1 MWGIGRFIV
10 WLAFCFST
18 AYSQDLRISVVDPSG
33 ATVVAQGKV
42 VGPTTSSFRTDSKG
56 RFSFQALTPG
66 TYALTV
72 SAPGFAKQELSF
84 VIVTGVSQDRT
95 ISLAIPLS
103 GFSIDVIAST
113 PLAGSEVD
121 RDQVPA
127 PVQSLTGSE
136 LAQSGAPD
144 LPSFL
149 NRRLSGVHI
158 NEVQGNPF
166 QPDLNYRGY
175 TASPLLGTPQG
186 ISLYMDGVRFNQP
199 FGDVVSWDLIPR
211 TAIAETTLIPG
222 SNPLFGLNTLGGAIA
237 IETKSGQTAPGST
250 LLLSGGS
257 WGRKSAEFQHGGH
270 NQKGFS
276 WYGAANLL
284 FEEGWR
290 TSSPS
295 DVRQYFGKI
304 GWQGSRTAV
313 TLAAAFANNAL
324 NGNGLLEQR
333 DLARNYS
340 GIYTK
345 PDITAN
351 RSPFVNLTIRHN
363 PRPAVTIAGNVYYR
377 SIRTN
382 TLNSDVNENA
392 LDQAVYQPS
401 AADIRALAAAGY
413 TGYPTAGANSANT
426 PFPFWRCI
434 AQSLQGGTPD
444 QKCNGLLNRSST
456 TQQNYGVSGQT
467 SWSARNNQ
475 VTAGAAFDRRTT
487 GFRQLSQLGYLNP
500 DRSVTGVNSFG
511 DGITGGTIDGEPF
524 NTRVNVDG
532 RAHTSSVYVSDTLSF
547 ARRWSLTASGR
558 YNANAIRNL
567 DRFNPGGASGSLD
580 SNSVFRRFNPAAGF
594 TYRPWQFLT
603 IYASYSEGSRAPT
616 SIELGC
622 ADPSRPCKLPN
633 ALASDPP
640 LRQVI
645 ARTWE
650 AGIRG
655 SGETGFGWNAG
666 WFRAE
671 NSNDLLFAASTQTGF
686 GYFKNFGRTRRQGLE
701 ANLHGRIGPVELGGG
716 YTFLDA
722 TYQSPETLNA
732 QGNSTNQNGTI
743 HIQPG
748 NQIPLIPRNTAKAYA
763 LWKATRRLSVDLD
776 LNAVGRSFARG
787 NENNQAQQQAPY
799 YLGPGI
805 SPGYAVLNFAA
816 RFEMR
821 RHIQLFAQ
829 VNNLTGRRYYS
840 AAQIGPTAFAANGNF
855 IARPFAAVN
864 GVYPL
869 QESTFYA
876 PGAPR
881 AAWGG
886 LRFTF

>member
-1 MWGIGRFIV
+1 M
-10 WLAFCFST
+10 
-18 AYSQDLRISVVDPSG
+18 
-33 ATVVAQGKV
+33 VAQGRLA
-42 VGPTTSSFRTDSKG
+42 GPVTGSFRTDNNG
-56 RFSFQALTPG
+56 RFSFPVLTPG
-66 TYALTV
+66 TYTLTV
-72 SAPGFAKQELSF
+72 SAPGFAKQELPF
-84 VIVTGVSQDRT
+84 VLVSGVSQDRT
-95 ISLAIPLS
+95 ISLAIPRS

-121 RDQVPA
+121 RDRVAA
-127 PVQSLTGSE
+127 PVQSLTGTE
-136 LAQSGAPD
+136 LAQSAAPD

-186 ISLYMDGVRFNQP
+186 ISIYMDGVRFNQP

-237 IETKSGQTAPGST
+237 IETKSGLTAPGST
-250 LLLSGGS
+250 LVLSGGS

-270 NQKGFS
+270 NLKGFS

-284 FEEGWR
+284 FEDGWR

-295 DVRQYFGKI
+295 DVRQYFGRV
-304 GWQGSRTAV
+304 GWLSGKTAV
-313 TLAAAFANNAL
+313 TLAASFANNAL

-351 RSPFVNLTIRHN
+351 RSPFVNFTIRHN
-363 PRPAVTIAGNVYYR
+363 PTPAVTIAGNVYYR

-401 AADIRALAAAGY
+401 AADIRALSAAGY
-413 TGYPTAGANSANT
+413 SGYPTAGANSANT

-434 AQSLQGGTPD
+434 AQSLQRDEPAE
-444 QKCNGLLNRSST
+444 KCNGILNRSAT
-456 TQQNYGVSGQT
+456 TQENYGVSGQA
-467 SWSARNNQ
+467 SWSAHSNQ
-475 VTAGAAFDRRTT
+475 ITAGAAFDRRTT

-511 DGITGGTIDGEPF
+511 DGITGGNIDGDPF
-524 NTRVNVDG
+524 NTRVNLDG
-532 RAHTSSVYVSDTLSF
+532 RAHTSSVYVSDTLSL

-558 YNANAIRNL
+558 YNSNAIRNL
-567 DRFNPGGASGSLD
+567 DRFNPGGAPGSLD
-580 SNSVFRRFNPAAGF
+580 SNSVFRRFNPAVGF
-594 TYRPWQFLT
+594 TYHPWHFLT
-603 IYASYSEGSRAPT
+603 AYASYSEGSRAPT

-622 ADPSRPCKLPN
+622 ADPGRPCKLPN
-633 ALASDPP
+633 ALAGDPP

-671 NSNDLLFAASTQTGF
+671 NSSDLIFAASAQTGF
-686 GYFKNFGRTRRQGLE
+686 GYFKNFGLTRRQGVE
-701 ANLHGRIGPVELGGG
+701 ANVHGSIGPVDLGGG
-716 YTFLDA
+716 YTFLDP
-722 TYQSPETLNA
+722 TYQSPETVNA
-732 QGNSTNQNGTI
+732 QGNSANQDGVI
-743 HIQPG
+743 QIQPG
-748 NQIPLIPRNTAKAYA
+748 NQIPLIPRNTVKAYA
-763 LWKATRRLSVDLD
+763 LWKVTRRLSFDLD
-776 LNAVGRSFARG
+776 INAVGRSFARG
-787 NENNQAQQQAPY
+787 NGNNHAQQLAPF

-805 SPGYAVLNFAA
+805 SPGYAVLSFAA
-816 RFEMR
+816 RFELR
-821 RHIQLFAQ
+821 RHIHLFAQ
-829 VNNLTGRRYYS
+829 VNNLAGRRYYS
-840 AAQIGPTAFAANGNF
+840 AAQLGPTAFASNGNF

-869 QESTFYA
+869 QQSTFYA